1 MNQIDT
7 LQTLDEDL
15 DILADKA
22 QDALDVIT
30 RRAVGGEDI
39 DRVLLLNSVEGLFRV

>member
-1 MNQIDT
+1 MNRLYKT
-7 LQTLDEDL
+7 DL
-15 DILADKA
+15 TPEK
-22 QDALDVIT
+22 DALDVIT